1 MFIKSP
7 ALASDEFELLL
18 YRVRFVTLGTFSSIV
33 MFGDFSCVWFTVRLF
48 PALSNLTIYSNNHN
62 TSLATLGNTL
72 NITIDKNV
80 PSVTNLTIYSNN
92 SNSSLARA
100 G

>member
-33 MFGDFSCVWFTVRLF
+33 MFGESSCVWFTVRLF
-48 PALSNLTIYSNNHN
+48 PARSN
-62 TSLATLGNTL
+62 AVML
-72 NITIDKNV
+72 N
-80 PSVTNLTIYSNN
+80 
-92 SNSSLARA
+92 
-100 G
+100 